1 MLQQGGV
8 FAEGTRGASRRL
20 EQRTFHALKEG
31 SVDARARASQRQG
44 AKQHASRPE
53 YRRRDACRVGV
64 AVTDGEAIAG
74 PADGL
79 VGFARLAGKRGKHAS
94 AGADQQRQYVAL
106 AYRVADRM
114 LGFDTIK
121 AGADVTRTN
130 IEGNTLPT
138 VLGEVAHD
146 RQQDINRHDRALIER
161 AEPKGGRPDPVAS
174 IVQALKQLPAQQR
187 IRQPQD
193 RALVEAGTHRDFG
206 QAERA
211 FVGGEGIEDGVIRL
225 RGYEIQHLIGRVSF
239 PAMIWL
245 MLRGELPSEDQ
256 AALLGIALGAAV
268 DHGPQAP
275 SIAIA
280 RMAATCGVGIN
291 SAMASAINV
300 LGDVHG
306 GAGEQALSLYGDI
319 AVVIDGGAALNE
331 AVSARLDRFFAEE
344 KCYVPGL
351 GHRFHPVDPR
361 APRLL
366 ELTREFAARSIVNGR
381 FADIA
386 EAIEADVARRKGKK
400 IPLNIDGATAVIYG
414 ELGFPPP
421 LTRGLFVL
429 SRSVGILA
437 HAWEQSQQSERNKGP
452 LPREWLWAYT
462 GTPARPFPEDG
473 GTSG

>member
-1 MLQQGGV
+1 MS
-8 FAEGTRGASRRL
+8 GTEEKTGRERG
-20 EQRTFHALKEG
+20 EEWWQTDIIEM
-31 SVDARARASQRQG
+31 
-44 AKQHASRPE
+44 RP
-53 YRRRDACRVGV
+53 
-64 AVTDGEAIAG
+64 
-74 PADGL
+74 
-79 VGFARLAGKRGKHAS
+79 
-94 AGADQQRQYVAL
+94 
-106 AYRVADRM
+106 
-114 LGFDTIK
+114 
-121 AGADVTRTN
+121 
-130 IEGNTLPT
+130 
-138 VLGEVAHD
+138 
-146 RQQDINRHDRALIER
+146 
-161 AEPKGGRPDPVAS
+161 
-174 IVQALKQLPAQQR
+174 
-187 IRQPQD
+187 
-193 RALVEAGTHRDFG
+193 
-206 QAERA
+206 
-211 FVGGEGIEDGVIRL
+211 GVIRL
-225 RGYEIQHLIGRVSF
+225 RGYEIQDLIGRVSF

-291 SAMASAINV
+291 GAMASAINV

-306 GAGEQALSLYGDI
+306 GAGEQALSFYGDI
-319 AVVIDGGAALNE
+319 AVAIDAGMTLNE

-344 KCYVPGL
+344 KGYVPGL

-366 ELTREFAARSIVNGR
+366 ELTREFAARGVVNGR

-386 EAIEADVARRKGKK
+386 EAIEAEIARRKGKK

-437 HAWEQSQQSERNKGP
+437 HAWEQSQQAERNKGP

-462 GTPARPFPEDG
+462 GTPVRPFPEGHDTG
-473 GTSG
+473 E